1 MLVRVTEQGSSVQFS
16 SVAQSCPTLCDPM
29 NRSTPGLPVHHQNT
43 DSGSQTKGDKSLVGE
58 QLAKTAFSLW
68 LYKFLTS
75 LTGHLTTVKQLL
87 QGSLPTTSKHLSPL
101 IATGMKRN
109 KQPAWKETN
118 FKEKVT
124 ENTSVWRKTT
134 SVTREEQRQGHGE
147 MPLFNFQLK
156 GTPQKLL
163 AGAYILN

>member
-29 NRSTPGLPVHHQNT
+29 NRSTPGLPVHHQNK
-43 DSGSQTKGDKSLVGE
+43 DSGSQTKGEKSLVGE

-118 FKEKVT
+118 RHEKKQTTGMKRNKLQRESHRKHLSLKKDYLGKQERNKGKDMVKCHFL
-124 ENTSVWRKTT
+124 TS
-134 SVTREEQRQGHGE
+134 S
-147 MPLFNFQLK
+147 
-156 GTPQKLL
+156 
-163 AGAYILN
+163 